1 MSLRA
6 TVDFGSGS
14 LRHLGEYRRDAGL
27 TQAELAERAGFSTL
41 TVLRAENGRPVN
53 TVTLAKLADA
63 LGVDPGELMRP
74 ENER

>member
-6 TVDFGSGS
+6 TVDFGPGS
-14 LRHLGEYRRDAGL
+14 LRHLGEYRRDVGV

-53 TVTLAKLADA
+53 TTTLVKLADA
-63 LGVDPGELMRP
+63 LGVPPSALLEGER
-74 ENER
+74 